1 MDKKLTMLMI
11 LDGFGKNP
19 NKEGNAIELANT
31 PNIDELMKK
40 YSNTQIFTSGLAVGL
55 PEGQMGNSEVGHT
68 NIGAGRIVYQELT
81 RITKSI
87 EDGDFFSNQELVAAI
102 ENCQKNNSKLHI
114 MGLLSDGGV
123 HSHMRHL
130 FAVLELAK
138 RKGFEDVYV
147 HCFLD
152 GRDTPPAS
160 AEGYILKLEE
170 NLSKEEVNKLLE
182 LGMEDFQEV
191 SDIKDN
197 KINLTVDNK
206 KIIIELNE
214 DKKMYIVYNKTNN
227 HVYYSLDENNDLYYY
242 KDDSL
247 KKAHDKNNDIIKPDE
262 NASGKSKTL
271 LEGSWTVGSNI
282 EEGIYNLHALSGNG
296 NLYIK
301 NSKGRLKV
309 NILLGVG
316 NEYNTKNNIY
326 LKDYN
331 NVTLEKDDVITIGKD
346 MKVKFNA
353 IK

>member
-1 MDKKLTMLMI
+1 MYDKENGAGAL
-11 LDGFGKNP
+11 
-19 NKEGNAIELANT
+19 AI
-31 PNIDELMKK
+31 I
-40 YSNTQIFTSGLAVGL
+40 IFLVAFFLIGLAAL
-55 PEGQMGNSEVGHT
+55 FSFIIT
-68 NIGAGRIVYQELT
+68 NKTYEYKINDKTYVVY
-81 RITKSI
+81 
-87 EDGDFFSNQELVAAI
+87 GD
-102 ENCQKNNSKLHI
+102 
-114 MGLLSDGGV
+114 
-123 HSHMRHL
+123 
-130 FAVLELAK
+130 
-138 RKGFEDVYV
+138 
-147 HCFLD
+147 
-152 GRDTPPAS
+152 
-160 AEGYILKLEE
+160 ILKLEE
-170 NLSKEEVNKLLE
+170 NLTKEEVNKLLE